1 MKNER
6 ACGCRTDDS
15 GCWCVVDF
23 VAVAAICWLTF
34 DKSHRIVPYTT
45 IIFVTNIMINIV
57 IIVVLPMD
65 SLGSIVVVV
74 VVVVDILVVVV
85 DILVVV
91 VVVVVVAF
99 HFVICRY

>member
-6 ACGCRTDDS
+6 ARGCRTDDS

-23 VAVAAICWLTF
+23 VAVAAIRWLTF
-34 DKSHRIVPYTT
+34 HKSHRIVPYTT
-45 IIFVTNIMINIV
+45 IIFVTNIIINII

-74 VVVVDILVVVV
+74 VVDIL
-85 DILVVV
+85 
-91 VVVVVVAF
+91 VVVVVAF